1 MARTTYS
8 YNEKNY
14 QFDTSAFISI
24 FEEYRKVKGYRY
36 KTNLYASINDKY
48 SEITEDVLKKWLSE
62 KSTPNDITTVEKLAE
77 CLECT
82 ATDLLTEVQD
92 KEKKKMM
99 RDNYERDAIRHIYRA
114 FVELLC
120 AFETEKNSVTEEELD
135 TAYDNTY
142 KNLFPYDEPVELDE
156 CRISFDG
163 SAYVYPQITEAAK
176 NAEKELQIAM
186 FDLPSATIRELHV
199 LIYTILN
206 DEVESQFIKDS
217 AEKDFDLD
225 DKAIFG
231 PFKDYQEVANGNM
244 IKTAKEEYYKRLF
257 EIINPYFAYEIDSK
271 FNVFA

>member
-1 MARTTYS
+1 MARTIYS

-24 FEEYRKVKGYRY
+24 FEEYRKVKGFRY
-36 KTNLYASINDKY
+36 KTNLYTSINDKY

-62 KSTPNDITTVEKLAE
+62 KSTPNDITTVEKLAK

-114 FVELLC
+114 FVDLLC
-120 AFETEKNSVTEEELD
+120 AFESEKNSVTEKELD
-135 TAYDNTY
+135 TAYN
-142 KNLFPYDEPVELDE
+142 NLFKDVFPYDEPVELDK

-163 SAYVYPQITEAAK
+163 VYVYPKISEAAK

-186 FDLPSATIRELHV
+186 FDLPSATLRELHV
-199 LIYTILN
+199 LIYAILN
-206 DEVESQFIKDS
+206 DEVESQFMKDS
-217 AEKDFDLD
+217 AEKDYTLN
-225 DKAIFG
+225 DKEICG
-231 PFKDYQEVANGNM
+231 PFKYYQSLANEKL
-244 IKTAKEEYYKRLF
+244 IRAAKEEYYKRLF
-257 EIINPYFAYEIDSK
+257 DIINPYFAYEIDSK
-271 FNVFA
+271 SNVFA